1 MLSTITITITTLA
14 FAPTFTAAPTHT
26 NQSGYSTSTP
36 IATPRSTPTSWTPK
50 AQCEV

>member
-1 MLSTITITITTLA
+1 MLSTILVSTLA
-14 FAPTFTAAPTHT
+14 FTAAPTHT
-26 NQSGYSTSTP
+26 DQSGYSTSTP